1 MGLILVW
8 GFLRIFNFF
17 GEKKEFGFG
26 LELGGFSPF
35 SFGFKKKVKEVD
47 LVLGGFVI
55 NIFENL
61 YFK

>member
-35 SFGFKKKVKEVD
+35 SFGFKKKS
-47 LVLGGFVI
+47 
-55 NIFENL
+55 
-61 YFK
+61 

>member
-35 SFGFKKKVKEVD
+35 SFGFKKKKLKKWIWFWGVS
-47 LVLGGFVI
+47 L
-55 NIFENL
+55 
-61 YFK
+61 